1 MITVLEEIPTAEQKN
16 GKTLYRRVYLACD
29 PKAPLPT
36 DGAPG
41 SIALLRQEQG
51 IAIKILFADGTW
63 STF

>member
-1 MITVLEEIPTAEQKN
+1 MITILEETPTAEQKN

-41 SIALLRQEQG
+41 SVALLRGEDG
-51 IAIKILFADGTW
+51 IIIKLLFADGTW
-63 STF
+63 GTF